1 MNACLIAIVGGSGS
15 GKSWLADRLQQE
27 FRQVAGRLCLDDYY
41 QDLSHLPPG
50 ERKQMNF
57 DQPKAIDWPRFRGD
71 LALVRAGQAAA
82 LPAYDFAT
90 QSRLRR
96 IRPWQ
101 PRELVFVDGLWL
113 LHYAAVRRLFSL
125 SVYVECSEALRFKR
139 RLKRDQQERG
149 WTAPEIRRQFQTQV
163 EPNHRRFVA
172 PQKEMA
178 DLVVDSPI
186 AAGPLRQIITR
197 CRKFLQ
203 VGGPS

>member
-27 FRQVAGRLCLDDYY
+27 FHQVAGRLSLDDYY
-41 QDLSHLPPG
+41 QDLSHLPPA

-90 QSRLRR
+90 QSRSRR
-96 IRPWQ
+96 KRLWQ
-101 PRELVFVDGLWL
+101 PRELVFIDGLWL

-125 SVYVECSEALRFKR
+125 SVYVECGETLRFKR
-139 RLKRDQQERG
+139 RLKRDQRERG

-172 PQKEMA
+172 PQKGMA

-197 CRKFLQ
+197 CRKFLP
-203 VGGPS
+203 VGGLS